1 MKAKPTPPKKLFDVF
16 KALERIDPKLPEE
29 ERVKA
34 FNMIVG
40 GFLES
45 VGRAT
50 PEQKAYL
57 KKRRQ

>member
-1 MKAKPTPPKKLFDVF
+1 MKKPPPLKDPSEVF
-16 KALERIDPKLPEE
+16 KALEQIDPKLSEE

-34 FNMIVG
+34 FNLIVG

-45 VGRAT
+45 VGRLT

-57 KKRRQ
+57 KKQRN